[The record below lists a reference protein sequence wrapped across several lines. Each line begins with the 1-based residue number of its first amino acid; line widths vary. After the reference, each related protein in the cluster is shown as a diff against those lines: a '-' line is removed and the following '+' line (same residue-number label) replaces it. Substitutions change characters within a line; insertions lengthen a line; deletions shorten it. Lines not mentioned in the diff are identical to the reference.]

1 MKTIGIILI
10 ILQVIGLFGSL
21 VNGSLIEMLHI
32 TNAVDISELVG
43 YFCLLYWVFSFIQ
56 REEKRRIQNK
66 RTNYLIIILKTKNI
80 IERVGNQCVF
90 ICIINTKNIL
100 FLKS

>member
-43 YFCLLYWVFSFIQ
+43 YFLPALLGIFLY
-56 REEKRRIQNK
+56 
-66 RTNYLIIILKTKNI
+66 TKGRKK
-80 IERVGNQCVF
+80 E
-90 ICIINTKNIL
+90 NTEQEN
-100 FLKS
+100 